1 MTHSLAARLT
11 AALSLV
17 ILCLSTLSVA
27 LTGVS
32 LRTWSHEAVTSRLA
46 QDEAAWSRVLSQ
58 EVRSL
63 TALARVAAASTPLQ
77 TVLSSGSEG
86 GEHLEPSLRA
96 QQSLLG
102 VDLLLAVDT
111 AAGVR
116 VGTPPGAL
124 SGMEALV
131 KEGGARIILVDAV
144 PHQAVAQPVMTAEGR
159 TVGYVVLGR
168 VLGEVELQALRDE
181 RGVEGVLNV
190 GGKPVAHAL
199 SAVPDDALLAALE
212 GKGRPDEVSVN
223 GVSLRL
229 RRVEMGSGV
238 ELLLTRDGGKEA
250 EQFRASMLL
259 VVLLGLIVTAAA
271 GTAIFL
277 LVRRMMEPLREL
289 TVATTRMV
297 SEGDFRG
304 TLAVRS
310 KDEIGQLAS
319 SFSELMSQ
327 LRELLMALRHS
338 AEQLETASTH
348 LTESASVQNEA
359 VSQQAVA
366 LHETQIA
373 AQQLQEASR
382 AAARRVE
389 VILREAD
396 KASGF
401 GEAGEAAVSGSV
413 GGLTHIRSHVEQIG
427 RTVAEL
433 HQRTRQVGDIT
444 RTVKDLADQSN
455 VLALNASIEAAR
467 SGDSGRSFA
476 VVARQMRSLADQSA
490 GATTRVQSILS
501 DIGRAIS
508 QTVSTSEGGA
518 REVEG
523 GLEQVRAA
531 GESLRSLAGI
541 IQSNG
546 KTVRSIAEAVSQQD
560 AGIAELFAALSSMAD
575 LADQI
580 VDRMAASEQSAIQ
593 LSAASA
599 ELSAIVGRYQL

>member
-17 ILCLSTLSVA
+17 ILCLSALSVA

-46 QDEAAWSRVLSQ
+46 QDEAAWSRVQSQ
-58 EVRSL
+58 EVRAL
-63 TALARVAAASTPLQ
+63 TALARVAAAGTSLQ
-77 TVLSSGSEG
+77 TVLSSGSVV

-131 KEGGARIILVDAV
+131 KEGGARIILVDEV
-144 PHQAVAQPVMTAEGR
+144 PHQAVAQPVTAEGR

-181 RGVEGVLNV
+181 RGVEGVLTV
-190 GGKPVAHAL
+190 GGRPVAHAL
-199 SAVPDDALLAALE
+199 SAVPDDALLSALE

-223 GVSLRL
+223 GVSLQL
-229 RRVEMGSGV
+229 RRVEMGPGV

-259 VVLLGLIVTAAA
+259 VVLLGIIVTAAA

-304 TLAVRS
+304 ALAVRS

-546 KTVRSIAEAVSQQD
+546 KTVRSIADAVSQQD

>member
-11 AALSLV
+11 VALSLV

-32 LRTWSHEAVTSRLA
+32 LRTWSHETLTSRLA

-58 EVRSL
+58 ESRAL
-63 TALARVAAASTPLQ
+63 TALARVAAAESPLPAA
-77 TVLSSGSEG
+77 LASGAVAEQ
-86 GEHLEPSLRA
+86 LEPALRA
-96 QQSLLG
+96 KQSLLG
-102 VDLLLAVDT
+102 VELLVAVDL

-116 VGTPPGAL
+116 AGTPGGAL
-124 SGMEALV
+124 AGVERLLKQQGAQVVLV
-131 KEGGARIILVDAV
+131 GNV
-144 PHQAVAQPVMTAEGR
+144 PHLAVAQPLTHEGR
-159 TVGYVVLGR
+159 AVGHLVLGR
-168 VLGEVELQALRDE
+168 ILGEQELQALRDE
-181 RGVEGVLNV
+181 RGVEGLLTV
-190 GGKPVAHAL
+190 GETPVAHAL
-199 SAVPDDALLAALE
+199 GAVPPDALLAALA
-212 GKGRPDEVSVN
+212 GKGRPDMVKVN

-229 RRVEMGSGV
+229 RRVELGPGV

-250 EQFRASMLL
+250 EQFRESMLL
-259 VVLLGLIVTAAA
+259 VVLLGVIVTVAA
-271 GTAIFL
+271 GAAIFL

-289 TVATTRMV
+289 TRATARMV
-297 SEGDFRG
+297 SEADFRG
-304 TLAVRS
+304 GLEVRS

-338 AEQLETASTH
+338 AEQLETASTQ

-366 LHETQIA
+366 LHETQMA

-433 HQRTRQVGDIT
+433 NQRTRQVGDIT

-467 SGDSGRSFA
+467 SGDSGRSFS

-490 GATTRVQSILS
+490 GATTRVQSILG

-508 QTVSTSEGGA
+508 QAVSTSEGGA

-541 IQSNG
+541 IQNNG

-599 ELSAIVGRYQL
+599 ELSAIVGRYRL

>member
-11 AALSLV
+11 TALSLV
-17 ILCLSTLSVA
+17 ILGLSALSVG
-27 LTGVS
+27 LTSIS
-32 LRTWSHEAVTSRLA
+32 LRSWSHEVLTSRLA
-46 QDEAAWSRVLSQ
+46 QDESAWSRVVAH
-58 EVRSL
+58 EAREL
-63 TALARVAAASTPLQ
+63 TALARVTAANAT
-77 TVLSSGSEG
+77 LSSLLSRDAADSSQLQAE
-86 GEHLEPSLRA
+86 LRA
-96 QQSLLG
+96 QQALMG
-102 VDLLLAVDT
+102 VDLLVVLD
-111 AAGVR
+111 AAEGVR
-116 VGTPPGAL
+116 ASL
-124 SGMEALV
+124 ASGSVAGLASLV
-131 KEGGARIILVDAV
+131 KQGEPRVVLVGGV
-144 PHQAVAQPVMTAEGR
+144 PHHAVSRPVEAGGR
-159 TVGYVVLGR
+159 TVGSVVLGR
-168 VLGEVELQALRDE
+168 VLGEQALLALRDE
-181 RGVEGVLNV
+181 RGVEGVLTV
-190 GGKPVAHAL
+190 EETPVAHAL
-199 SAVPDDALLAALE
+199 SAVSSESLLAALS
-212 GKGRPDEVSVN
+212 GKGRPDSVKVS
-223 GVSLRL
+223 GVSLHL
-229 RRVEMGSGV
+229 RRVDVGPGV
-238 ELLLTRDGGKEA
+238 ELLLTRDTWKEA
-250 EQFRASMLL
+250 AQYRVSLLL
-259 VVLLGLIVTAAA
+259 VVLLGVALTAAA
-271 GTAIFL
+271 GTAIFV
-277 LVRRMMEPLREL
+277 LVRRMTEPLREL
-289 TVATTRMV
+289 TAATARMV
-297 SEGDFRG
+297 SEGDFRAR
-304 TLAVRS
+304 LEVRS

-319 SFSELMSQ
+319 SFTELMAQ
-327 LRELLMALRHS
+327 LRELLMALQHS
-338 AEQLETASTH
+338 SVQLETASTE
-348 LTESASVQNEA
+348 LTESAAVQNEA

-382 AAARRVE
+382 AAARRVD

-413 GGLTHIRSHVEQIG
+413 GGLTHIRSHVEHIG
-427 RTVAEL
+427 RTIAEL

-541 IQSNG
+541 IQNNG

-599 ELSAIVGRYQL
+599 ELSAIVGRYRL

>member
-1 MTHSLAARLT
+1 MTHSLAARLS

-17 ILCLSTLSVA
+17 ILGLTVLSVA
-27 LTGVS
+27 LTAVS
-32 LRTWSHEAVTSRLA
+32 LRSWSREVLTSRLA
-46 QDEAAWSRVLSQ
+46 QDEAAWSRGVAQ
-58 EVRSL
+58 EARALAS
-63 TALARVAAASTPLQ
+63 LARVAAAGASVQSLLASDAADTAPLQ
-77 TVLSSGSEG
+77 AELTS
-86 GEHLEPSLRA
+86 

-102 VDLLLAVDT
+102 VELLLALDAATGVR
-111 AAGVR
+111 AGNAPGGVVGLESLVKQGGAGV
-116 VGTPPGAL
+116 
-124 SGMEALV
+124 
-131 KEGGARIILVDAV
+131 ILVGQM
-144 PHQAVAQPVMTAEGR
+144 PYQAVAQAVEAGGR
-159 TVGYVVLGR
+159 TVGYLVLGR
-168 VLGEVELQALRDE
+168 LLGEQSLQALRDE
-181 RGVEGVLNV
+181 RGVEGLLTV
-190 GGKPVAHAL
+190 GPAPVAHAL
-199 SAVPDDALLAALE
+199 STTEPEALLAALE
-212 GKGRPDEVSVN
+212 GKGRPDAVKA
-223 GVSLRL
+223 GGASLHL
-229 RRVEMGSGV
+229 RRVEVGPGV
-238 ELLLTRDGGKEA
+238 ELLLTRDSWREA
-250 EQFRASMLL
+250 AQYRISMLL
-259 VVLLGLIVTAAA
+259 VVLLGVAVTAAA

-277 LVRRMMEPLREL
+277 LVRKMTEPLREL
-289 TVATTRMV
+289 TAATARMV
-297 SEGDFRG
+297 SEGDFRAR
-304 TLAVRS
+304 LEVRS
-310 KDEIGQLAS
+310 EDEIGQLAS
-319 SFSELMSQ
+319 SFTELMSQ
-327 LRELLMALRHS
+327 LRELLMALQHS
-338 AEQLETASTH
+338 AEQLETASTQ
-348 LTESASVQNEA
+348 LTESAAVQNEA

-366 LHETQIA
+366 LHETQLA

-401 GEAGEAAVSGSV
+401 GEAGEAAVTGSV

-427 RTVAEL
+427 RTIAEL

-467 SGDSGRSFA
+467 SGDSGRSFT

-490 GATTRVQSILS
+490 GATTRVQAILS

-508 QTVSTSEGGA
+508 QAVSTSEGGA

-523 GLEQVRAA
+523 GLEQVRTA
-531 GESLRSLAGI
+531 GESLRSLAAI

-580 VDRMAASEQSAIQ
+580 VDRMVASEQSAIQ

-599 ELSAIVGRYQL
+599 ELSAIVGRYRL